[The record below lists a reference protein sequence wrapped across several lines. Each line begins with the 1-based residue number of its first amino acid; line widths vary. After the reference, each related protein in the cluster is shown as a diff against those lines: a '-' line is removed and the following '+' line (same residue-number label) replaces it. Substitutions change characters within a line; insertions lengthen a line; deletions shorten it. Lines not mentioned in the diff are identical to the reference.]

1 MVTEFAKDKVWENNE
16 EVFNNQAYIFGKQ
29 SFKISRCANKVDV
42 VITDSP
48 LPLSVFYN
56 NDPLLTENFNAS
68 KGVIGVDKLLHHYN
82 GRISRFGDDVEI
94 KGYCGSG
101 IAQYLYDYLSNKL
114 PLDEML
120 ETYEITPE
128 NFIAEITFLLD
139 EIGISD

>member
-1 MVTEFAKDKVWENNE
+1 M
-16 EVFNNQAYIFGKQ
+16 
-29 SFKISRCANKVDV
+29 
-42 VITDSP
+42 
-48 LPLSVFYN
+48 
-56 NDPLLTENFNAS
+56 
-68 KGVIGVDKLLHHYN
+68 
-82 GRISRFGDDVEI
+82 

-120 ETYEITPE
+120 ETYEIAPE

>member
-1 MVTEFAKDKVWENNE
+1 MAEEAKNDYRDNIDDVTVLRMGEILIAQEDIIQQTATGEKELIK
-16 EVFNNQAYIFGKQ
+16 AG
-29 SFKISRCANKVDV
+29 
-42 VITDSP
+42 
-48 LPLSVFYN
+48 
-56 NDPLLTENFNAS
+56 S

-128 NFIAEITFLLD
+128 NFIAEILDEMLETYEITPENFIAEITFLLD